1 MFNIDTANASDEGK
15 FIAGTASSN
24 PTFLSADWLNAVQ
37 EEMTGFIKSQGITL
51 NKLDNSQLAQAISK
65 SINQVVQNSSPI
77 VLAEFFGSLSTDAET
92 TTQTLQNAINAIVSN
107 GGTLILPKGLLEHT
121 GLIIPAG
128 HGWTISGQGKGITN
142 LQCVVDNVPAISF
155 GTAHEQ
161 LIHSCELSNLSI
173 SYKNPQT
180 DQANAH
186 NLSFTGQVF
195 HLTMTRVLFS
205 SGYTGIRVNP
215 GTNAPWGCRWDDLD
229 WGRDMQGCA
238 MDWSG
243 SASATPNNVWGRFG
257 IDVQNMKAGVVF
269 RDIKGYNWSWQCLEL
284 FGTNHNQCIMALQAG
299 SKLNLISVKQ
309 EEMLLD
315 GNVEYGSLFAFTAR
329 CHANIGSVTLSGESC
344 IFNPTNQMYIFRA
357 GIGGKEMKVKI
368 GHVDITPSEPVAN
381 TYLAGCAKSLEID
394 HLYLENTN
402 KIPFTN
408 LGGDVAAENLD
419 IRNVSNNRMGGNKG
433 DADYVVE
440 LGDPTTIMYETS
452 LTADRKVTLPGAN
465 GELFN
470 GMKYKIVAL
479 GKGTSHAI
487 TVDSEGLRATIPASA
502 DNYFVELMYRR
513 HGNGGAGW
521 KVIGSGAI

>member
-1 MFNIDTANASDEGK
+1 MQRIDSQNAGPNNEWVAGDPSSNTLPTS
-15 FIAGTASSN
+15 GTAAWFN
-24 PTFLSADWLNAVQ
+24 GIQ
-37 EEMTGFIKSQGITL
+37 EELANYIESQGIAL
-51 NKLDNSQLAQAISK
+51 EKADNSQLSQAITK
-65 SINQVVQNSSPI
+65 HVKGTAGPAL
-77 VLAEFFGSLSTDAET
+77 LAENFGSLTADAET
-92 TTQTLQNAINAIVSN
+92 TTQTLQDAIDYITSN
-107 GGTLILPKGLLEHT
+107 GGTLILPRGRLEHT
-121 GLIIPAG
+121 GLLIPEG
-128 HGWTISGQGKGITN
+128 SGWTISGQGKGITN
-142 LQCVVDNVPAISF
+142 LQCVTDNVPAISF

-180 DQANAH
+180 DQINAH

-195 HLTMTRVLFS
+195 HLKLNRVLFS

-215 GTNAPWGCRWDDLD
+215 GTNAPWGCAWGELD

-243 SASATPNNVWGRFG
+243 STSATPNNVWGRFG

-315 GNVEYGSLFAFTAR
+315 GNIEYGALFAFTAR
-329 CHANIGSVTLSGESC
+329 CYANIGSVTLSGESC
-344 IFNPTNQMYIFRA
+344 IFNSTNQLYVFRA

-368 GHVDITPSEPVAN
+368 GHVDITPTEPVVNA
-381 TYLAGCAKSLEID
+381 YLAGCAKSLEID
-394 HLYLENTN
+394 HLYLENSN

-419 IRNVSNNRMGGNKG
+419 IRNISNNRMGGNKG
-433 DADYVVE
+433 DADYVVA
-440 LGDPTTIMYETS
+440 LGDPTTIMYES
-452 LTADRKVTLPGAN
+452 ALTAARKVTLPGAN

-521 KVIGSGAI
+521 KVVASGTLY